1 MKHNTLAYILV
12 ALGLIQSLG
21 WATKQEWLRGIG
33 LLTVAS
39 PLPIVFTQV
48 KGIETFAEDFNLN
61 YTDDKGNQ
69 NTLKIDSKSYSQFK
83 APYNFRNV
91 IGAAVSYGPIL
102 PPELRDSVLHYAFVS
117 PGNLV
122 RSLDLE
128 PPLKN
133 ASLTITSRTA
143 GNDQTW
149 EIQIPSKFE

>member
-83 APYNFRNV
+83 AP
-91 IGAAVSYGPIL
+91 VSYTHLTL
-102 PPELRDSVLHYAFVS
+102 PTNREV
-117 PGNLV
+117 
-122 RSLDLE
+122 
-128 PPLKN
+128 
-133 ASLTITSRTA
+133 
-143 GNDQTW
+143 
-149 EIQIPSKFE
+149 